1 MKLEIQEVYLVH
13 EALKGCTIKGG
24 DAPAVAKTLDKLEK
38 EFNRLQKLEEKKS

>member
-13 EALKGCTIKGG
+13 EALKGCSIKGA

-38 EFNRLQKLEEKKS
+38 EFNRLQKLDEKKN